1 MLIWTFEWTALSLN
15 DVKHYLKVVEIVYGE
30 KMMVACLLD
39 LLRTG
44 WKGPH
49 WKSWETVW
57 CCFQWSFV
65 DNVRNLPM
73 LSLPLPSSKS
83 FNDVSFAWPVTWI
96 IDCLSTFAA
105 LSFFTTVFLSLWLRS
120 PLLDVSKGVFLMIFF
135 IICLIMLLTPSRC
148 FLYQTW
154 DCRSREGKTSAYVL
168 LEKLN
173 WTSWT
178 TSGDHSGKNCE
189 IVLSPPSLDVL

>member
-1 MLIWTFEWTALSLN
+1 MTLNVTWQLWKLFIATARWLLACWICSALVGKDHTGNPGKLFDVAFSGVSLIMCEIFRCSLFHFLHRSRSTTFR
-15 DVKHYLKVVEIVYGE
+15 
-30 KMMVACLLD
+30 
-39 LLRTG
+39 LR
-44 WKGPH
+44 
-49 WKSWETVW
+49 
-57 CCFQWSFV
+57 
-65 DNVRNLPM
+65 
-73 LSLPLPSSKS
+73 
-83 FNDVSFAWPVTWI
+83 SFAFSVPVTWI

-135 IICLIMLLTPSRC
+135 IICLIILLTPSHC

-154 DCRSREGKTSAYVL
+154 DCRSREGKTSTYVL

-178 TSGDHSGKNCE
+178 TSGDHSGQNCE